1 MAKRRQFKVV
11 PKFSDFNLLVAELCA
26 IDLWNG
32 INFENGKKREISD
45 EELLSD
51 FASKFYKLVKNS
63 SSKNLIA
70 EVLIRRLIRAAK
82 IKALFRSKNPLDFK
96 RGIRCIAK
104 NTVKFYK
111 NRSQTTNFETQAILE
126 LGEHFVKPIK
136 NPTRNGNFR
145 VALASRILFFAIPNM
160 QFFNFSNILAE
171 KMLFQKRPQASIYFF
186 NESLKKGLKKNIGL
200 NKMKL
205 PPPSFMKPALY
216 KKIYK
221 TKWWQRRVL
230 DLALL
235 LYFKVFNA
243 RNELKKKAS
252 QILLR
257 KTKK

>member
-1 MAKRRQFKVV
+1 MAKRRKFKIV

-51 FASKFYKLVKNS
+51 FSNKFYKLIKNS
-63 SSKNLIA
+63 SPKNFITEA
-70 EVLIRRLIRAAK
+70 SIRRLIRAAK
-82 IKALFRSKNPLDFK
+82 IKALFRSANPLDFK
-96 RGIRCIAK
+96 RGIRCIAR
-104 NTVKFYK
+104 NIVNLYK
-111 NRSQTTNFETQAILE
+111 NRLQTISYETEAVLE
-126 LGEHFVKPIK
+126 LGAHFVKPIK

-145 VALASRILFFAIPNM
+145 VPLAARILFFAIPNM

-171 KMLFQKRPQASIYFF
+171 KMLFQKRPQTSISYF
-186 NESLKKGLKKNIGL
+186 NESLKKGLKINISL

-205 PPPSFMKPALY
+205 PPPSFMKPFLY

-221 TKWWQRRVL
+221 TNWWQRRVL

-235 LYFKVFNA
+235 LHFKVFNA
-243 RNELKKKAS
+243 RNELKRQAS

-257 KTKK
+257 KIKK